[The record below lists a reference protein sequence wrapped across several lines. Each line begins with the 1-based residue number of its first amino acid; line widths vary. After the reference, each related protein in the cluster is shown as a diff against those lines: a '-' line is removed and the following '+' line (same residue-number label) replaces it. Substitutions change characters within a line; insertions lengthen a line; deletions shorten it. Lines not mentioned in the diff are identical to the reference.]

1 MYQAGFSVLSIINL
15 RSNDV
20 TPVNGNTFPHLCC
33 LLQINFMVLR
43 YPIKKK
49 KIPQTSD
56 WKNFTSSLCHEFSG
70 NDRFGFANLFKY
82 GALFLFLD
90 SLT

>member
-1 MYQAGFSVLSIINL
+1 MLSSSDKLHGPQI
-15 RSNDV
+15 
-20 TPVNGNTFPHLCC
+20 PH
-33 LLQINFMVLR
+33 
-43 YPIKKK
+43 KKK

-82 GALFLFLD
+82 GTLFLFLD